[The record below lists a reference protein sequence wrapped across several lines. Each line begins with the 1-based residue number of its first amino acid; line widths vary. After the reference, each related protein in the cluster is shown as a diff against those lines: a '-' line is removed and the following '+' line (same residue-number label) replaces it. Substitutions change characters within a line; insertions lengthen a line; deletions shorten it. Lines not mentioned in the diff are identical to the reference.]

1 MTFSSKRWEE
11 TRSDSVMDE
20 LHRWWHLFISIKLYP
35 RVKSEDFETDFDGI
49 GHERKRTGGVRHRRW
64 ASFCAALW
72 TCKKKHVS
80 VSSPM
85 DSATDYG
92 WGFLSPD
99 KSRGRPTSSFTQQ
112 IWRLPDFCLF
122 VCLFSTAVTVVHNL
136 KKKDPVTTLLP
147 KTKRSFPFKRCVDR
161 NGIAGAKQIP

>member
-1 MTFSSKRWEE
+1 MSFIGGGIFLYQSNFIHVWRVRISRRTLMESAMKGSEPE
-11 TRSDSVMDE
+11 VYVTGVE
-20 LHRWWHLFISIKLYP
+20 LHFARLFEP
-35 RVKSEDFETDFDGI
+35 
-49 GHERKRTGGVRHRRW
+49 
-64 ASFCAALW
+64 A
-72 TCKKKHVS
+72 KKKHVS